1 MNKMLLV
8 LYLHYAGFLIMG
20 AVYFYFFLDY
30 GKEMWPPE
38 ILPGMLLFVGALIF
52 FWMAGITAR
61 LIQSN
66 RDKNSYQNK
75 DTLKYSDRNN

>member
-38 ILPGMLLFVGALIF
+38 IVPGMLLLVGALIF
-52 FWMAGITAR
+52 FWFASLVAR
-61 LIQSN
+61 AIE
-66 RDKNSYQNK
+66 KK
-75 DTLKYSDRNN
+75 TKELKEERT